1 MCYFEHR
8 QTQVD
13 VVTSSHDDHM
23 IDTPTTTVLVEPNC
37 LARLTK
43 YGDVKLK
50 VSVCTCVSC
59 DGAVGM
65 TGQ

>member
-8 QTQVD
+8 QTQVG
-13 VVTSSHDDHM
+13 VVTTSHDDHM

-37 LARLTK
+37 LAWLTK

-50 VSVCTCVSC
+50 VSVCEL
-59 DGAVGM
+59 
-65 TGQ
+65 